1 MLDLIL
7 AAVAVLGSGI
17 TAGVLFS
24 VALSV
29 VPAFRLATPERY
41 IEMHKLIGRNF
52 DRVMPPT
59 VITWT
64 VLDVVLAARAAG
76 APAQA
81 LFGLAAAFGCG
92 VALVSQLGNV
102 PINRVVKATPAGPV
116 ASDWDDPRARWRA
129 LHLARTASAVLGF
142 AATAAAVVFGH

>member
-7 AAVAVLGSGI
+7 ATVAILGSGI

-29 VPAFRLATPERY
+29 VPAFRLARPELY
-41 IEMHKLIGRNF
+41 IEMHTLIGRNF

-59 VITWT
+59 VVTWT
-64 VLDVVLAARAAG
+64 VLDVVLAARAASG
-76 APAQA
+76 PAPL
-81 LFGLAAAFGCG
+81 LFGLAAVSGCG

-102 PINRVVKATPAGPV
+102 PINRVVKATPAGPLPG
-116 ASDWDDPRARWRA
+116 DWDDPRARWGTF
-129 LHLARTASAVLGF
+129 HLIRTSSA
-142 AATAAAVVFGH
+142 